1 MKKRDKN
8 VSSRVKKGHFPLVHC
23 MTPAQERK
31 AITLLKERL
40 KQDDEA
46 FDDTGYNN
54 HEDTMRLRVFLIE
67 IGAVPDRRAKG
78 KRCSK

>member
-1 MKKRDKN
+1 MKKRYP
-8 VSSRVKKGHFPLVHC
+8 VKKGHFPLIHT

-31 AITLLKERL
+31 AIGLLKERL

-67 IGAVPDRRAKG
+67 IGAIEDRRK
-78 KRCSK
+78 KRKI

>member
-1 MKKRDKN
+1 MSKQ
-8 VSSRVKKGHFPLVHC
+8 FPLINSLS
-23 MTPAQERK
+23 PAQQRK
-31 AITLLKERL
+31 AVALLKERL

-67 IGAVPDRRAKG
+67 IGAVPDRRKSR
-78 KRCSK
+78 KR